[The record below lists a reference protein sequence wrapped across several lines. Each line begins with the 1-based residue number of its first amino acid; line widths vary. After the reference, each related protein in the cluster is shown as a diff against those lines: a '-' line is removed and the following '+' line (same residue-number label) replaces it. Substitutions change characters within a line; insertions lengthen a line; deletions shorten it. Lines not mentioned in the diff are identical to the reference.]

1 MMYEIKNVKHL
12 KGRTQEA
19 YRAKLHIDNRCVG
32 VVYDALNDRLII
44 HDWFKLTQDE
54 FDYIREELIFYFRD
68 IARARFTVENL
79 KNAGCTQTNGAR
91 KHYFYA
97 GYPEMATEIAVFTD
111 AASRNK
117 WVAESEKYHENRVPV
132 QTSSVKM
139 FANIADDADIALLV
153 EHCLQPALSGEC
165 IGWIVL

>member
-1 MMYEIKNVKHL
+1 MMYEIKNLKHL

-19 YRAKLHIDNRCVG
+19 YKAKLHIGNRCVG
-32 VVYDALNDRLII
+32 VVYDAVNDRLII

-91 KHYFYA
+91 KRYFYA
-97 GYPEMATEIAVFTD
+97 GYPEMATEIAVFAD
-111 AASRNK
+111 ATSRNK
-117 WVAESEKYHENRVPV
+117 WVAESKEYHENRMAL
-132 QTSSVKM
+132 QAANVKL
-139 FANIADDADIALLV
+139 FANITDDADIALLI
-153 EHCLQPALSGEC
+153 EHRLQPAVCGEC

>member
-19 YRAKLHIDNRCVG
+19 YKAKLHIDNRCVG

-54 FDYIREELIFYFRD
+54 YEFIREELLFYFRD
-68 IARARFTVENL
+68 LARARFTVENL
-79 KNAGCTQTNGAR
+79 KSAGCTQANGAK
-91 KHYFYA
+91 KHYFFA
-97 GYPEMATEIAVFTD
+97 GYPEMATEIAVFAD

-117 WVAESEKYHENRVPV
+117 WVAESKEYHENRVPLK
-132 QTSSVKM
+132 TANVKL
-139 FANIADDADIALLV
+139 FANIMDDADIALLI
-153 EHCLQPALSGEC
+153 EHRLQPAVCGEC

>member
-19 YRAKLHIDNRCVG
+19 YKAKLHIDNRCVG

-54 FDYIREELIFYFRD
+54 YKFIREELLFYFCD
-68 IARARFTVENL
+68 LARARFTVENL
-79 KNAGCTQTNGAR
+79 KSAGCTQANGAK
-91 KHYFYA
+91 KHYFFA
-97 GYPEMATEIAVFTD
+97 GYPEMATEIAVFAD

-117 WVAESEKYHENRVPV
+117 WVAESKEYHENRVPLK
-132 QTSSVKM
+132 TANVKL
-139 FANIADDADIALLV
+139 FANIMDDADIALLI
-153 EHCLQPALSGEC
+153 EHRLQPALSGEC

>member
-19 YRAKLHIDNRCVG
+19 YKAKLHIDNRCAG

-44 HDWFKLTQDE
+44 HDWFKLTPDE

-91 KHYFYA
+91 KRYFFA
-97 GYPEMATEIAVFTD
+97 GYPEMATEIAVFAD

-117 WVAESEKYHENRVPV
+117 WVAGSEKYLEDRVSV

>member
-12 KGRTQEA
+12 KGRTQEG
-19 YRAKLHIDNRCVG
+19 YKVKLHIDNRCVG

-54 FDYIREELIFYFRD
+54 YEFIREELLFYFRD
-68 IARARFTVENL
+68 LARARFTVENL
-79 KNAGCTQTNGAR
+79 KSAGCTQANGAK
-91 KHYFYA
+91 KHYFFA
-97 GYPEMATEIAVFTD
+97 GYPEMATEIAVFAD

-117 WVAESEKYHENRVPV
+117 WVAESKEYHENRVPLK
-132 QTSSVKM
+132 TANVKL
-139 FANIADDADIALLV
+139 FANIMDDADIALLI
-153 EHCLQPALSGEC
+153 EHRLQPAVCGEC